1 MMVHLF
7 FECSVRAALI
17 MGAAAIVLSAM
28 KVKEPTAK
36 HQIWTGVLASML
48 LLPIWT
54 PWGPKASLRVL
65 PPLTQASANQ
75 TRVPIET
82 LLRGG
87 ALSTA
92 TNPEI
97 TLLLGIYLL
106 GLCLLLLRLGVGTLR
121 SRRVAREAVLCEG
134 LLTSS
139 LCAAPVTVGFLHP
152 KLILPAQWEQ
162 WPKARLDAVLTHE
175 AEHARRRHPL
185 IQWVALLNRALF
197 WFHPLAWWLERH
209 LSTLAEEAC
218 DSVVLAQ
225 GHDPGAYSEYLIDI
239 ARSVKK
245 SGVRVRLNIAGL
257 VMPGSTLARRIQ
269 RILESD
275 SVPRIS
281 RPRMAFVSLACAIS
295 FTAIAASTLDHAQ
308 SSSSG
313 KHDPT
318 PQEAART
325 AQPTKF
331 ILGDMK
337 IDGHVPDPNGVRDRV
352 SNASKSRAYETREEL
367 TDEVA
372 ERIRADFQ
380 ERGYFRAVI
389 QSPSSL
395 PLGLTDGH
403 QSLRVIVSINPGD
416 QFRLRN
422 ISIQSGAPDQTL
434 SISAET
440 LRKQFHLRDGDLF
453 NTTEIREG
461 LKRVQQLYASRGY
474 ASATTIPDTEV
485 DNASHHIDL
494 KLRITEGPHTP

>member
-97 TLLLGIYLL
+97 ILLLGIYLL

-218 DSVVLAQ
+218 DSVVLAR
-225 GHDPGAYSEYLIDI
+225 GHDPRAYSEYLIDI

-245 SGVRVRLNIAGL
+245 SGVRLNIAGL
-257 VMPGSTLARRIQ
+257 AAPGNALARRIQ
-269 RILESD
+269 RILESE
-275 SVPRIS
+275 SVPQIS
-281 RPRMAFVSLACAIS
+281 RPRMALVSLACLILC
-295 FTAIAASTLDHAQ
+295 FAIAASTLDHAQ
-308 SSSSG
+308 SSTSAN
-313 KHDPT
+313 PI
-318 PQEAART
+318 PLQESART
-325 AQPTKF
+325 ARPAKF
-331 ILGDMK
+331 ILGDIK
-337 IDGHVPDPNGVRDRV
+337 IDGDVPDAKRVRDRV
-352 SNASKSRAYETREEL
+352 LNASKNQVYETREEL
-367 TDEVA
+367 TEEVA
-372 ERIRADFQ
+372 ERTRADFQ
-380 ERGYFRAVI
+380 ERGYFRAEI
-389 QSPSSL
+389 QTPSSL
-395 PLGLTDGH
+395 PLGLEDGQ
-403 QSLRVIVSINPGD
+403 QSIRVIVSIHPGE
-416 QFRLRN
+416 QFR
-422 ISIQSGAPDQTL
+422 
-434 SISAET
+434 
-440 LRKQFHLRDGDLF
+440 
-453 NTTEIREG
+453 
-461 LKRVQQLYASRGY
+461 V
-474 ASATTIPDTEV
+474 
-485 DNASHHIDL
+485 
-494 KLRITEGPHTP
+494 